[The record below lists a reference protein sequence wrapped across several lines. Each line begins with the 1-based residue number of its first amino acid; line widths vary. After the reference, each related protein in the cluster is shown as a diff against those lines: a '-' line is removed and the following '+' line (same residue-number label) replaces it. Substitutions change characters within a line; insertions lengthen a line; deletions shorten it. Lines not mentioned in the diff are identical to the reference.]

1 MMTLLALLL
10 GAVLDLIFGDPHGF
24 PHLVVG
30 IGRLIS
36 LFERGLRRLFPATP
50 TGELWGGGVLAF
62 LVVALSSGLTWGML
76 ALTGLVHPLL
86 RLALAALISWQC
98 LALRSL
104 RDAGLSVYRALLAQD
119 LPTARLRVGEIVGRD
134 TDTLAT
140 AGVTRAAV
148 ETIAENTSDGVI
160 APLLFLAVGGA
171 PLGVL
176 YKAINTLD
184 SMVGYKNERYLY
196 FGRVSARL
204 DDAANYLPARIAA
217 LLMLAVTKLT
227 GLSVK
232 NAWRVYR
239 RDHGCHTSPNSAHT
253 EAVAA
258 GALGIR
264 LGGDSTYGG
273 RLVSKPTIGDAT
285 RTIEPIDI
293 LRANRLLVA
302 ASGLCLILCSLI
314 RGVLVWL

>member
-1 MMTLLALLL
+1 MMTLFALLL
-10 GAVLDLIFGDPHGF
+10 GAVLDLIFGDPRGF

-36 LFERGLRRLFPATP
+36 LLERGLRRLFPQTP
-50 TGELWGGGVLAF
+50 KGELWGGGVLAF

-76 ALTGLVHPLL
+76 ALAGLVHPLL

-119 LPTARLRVGEIVGRD
+119 LATARLRVGEIVGRD
-134 TDTLAT
+134 TDALGTVS
-140 AGVTRAAV
+140 VTRAAV

-204 DDAANYLPARIAA
+204 DDVTNYLPARIAA

-227 GLSVK
+227 GLSLQ
-232 NAWRVYR
+232 NAWRIYR
-239 RDHGCHTSPNSAHT
+239 RDHGCHTSPNSAHA

-258 GALGIR
+258 GALGVR
-264 LGGDSTYGG
+264 LGGNSTYGG

-285 RTIEPIDI
+285 RAIEPMDI
-293 LRANRLLVA
+293 LRTNRLLVA

-314 RGVLVWL
+314 RGGLIWL